1 MRLIDADALI
11 IFLYNIERFEDEDML
26 FTYEDVKKIIRDAPT
41 INQSELIDG
50 LKKSVHTNGDRI
62 RNMTDEALVGIV
74 FKKVCEIIRPDGD
87 CKGVYFGNCEKCVLQ
102 WLKQEVSE
110 DAGTD

>member
-1 MRLIDADALI
+1 M
-11 IFLYNIERFEDEDML
+11 
-26 FTYEDVKKIIRDAPT
+26 
-41 INQSELIDG
+41 ELIDKRAAYEA
-50 LKKSVHTNGDRI
+50 LKHEAEMHELPFTREAYERAARIIDQMYAYTIEAEPVRTNGDRI

-110 DAGTD
+110 DVGTD